1 MSTFN
6 PTRRAVLLAAAA
18 VLLAPGR
25 AGAHAIIAESTP
37 KAGATMAGPDIAIAI
52 RYNSR
57 IDRTRSRLTLLDAA
71 DKPTRVAIRDDGP
84 PDTIRAEAKGL
95 ADGAYR
101 LRWQVLAVDGH
112 ITRGEIPFKVGA
124 A

>member
-1 MSTFN
+1 MSQFS
-6 PTRRAVLLAAAA
+6 RRALLLAATAA
-18 VLLAPGR
+18 VLAPDR
-25 AGAHAIIAESTP
+25 ARAHSIIAESNP
-37 KAGATMAGPDIAIAI
+37 KAGAMMAGPDVAIII

-57 IDRTRSRLTLLDAA
+57 IDRTRSRLMLLDAA
-71 DKPTRVAIRDDGP
+71 DKPTRIAIKGEGP